1 MRTPKP
7 SAVTRDMFL
16 VDVQDGHTGET
27 FQTLSIS
34 RTPAMLLSF
43 AANKFTEAAAN
54 YFADRLNLGTV
65 DWRMLLLLAR
75 LPGITAMQSARTMG
89 VDKGTV
95 SRAVSRLKQREL
107 ICAGDLHANGR
118 SRGLFLTPTGRA
130 MHDQI
135 LDIAVEQ
142 HLELLKGFS
151 PDEAKL
157 MADFLLRFTKNLEAM
172 IDRDAHNPA
181 GRDR

>member
-1 MRTPKP
+1 MPKT
-7 SAVTRDMFL
+7 SAVSRDMFL
-16 VDVQDGHTGET
+16 VDVQDGHTGEI

-43 AANKFTEAAAN
+43 AANKFTEAAAS

-75 LPGITAMQSARTMG
+75 LPGITAIQSARTIG

-95 SRAVSRLKQREL
+95 SRSATRLKQRGL

-130 MHDQI
+130 THDQI
-135 LDIAVEQ
+135 LDIAVKQ

-151 PDEAKL
+151 PDEAEL
-157 MADFLLRFTKNLEAM
+157 MADLLLRFTRNLEAM
-172 IDRDAHNPA
+172 IERDAH
-181 GRDR
+181 DR

>member
-1 MRTPKP
+1 MPKP
-7 SAVTRDMFL
+7 STITRDMFL
-16 VDVQDGHTGET
+16 VDVQDEHTGEA

-43 AANKFTEAAAN
+43 AANKFTEAAST
-54 YFADRLNLGTV
+54 YFANRLNLGTV

-75 LPGITAMQSARTMG
+75 LPGITAIQSARTIG

-95 SRAVSRLKQREL
+95 SRAASRLKQRGL

-142 HLELLKGFS
+142 HLDLLKGFS

-157 MADFLLRFTKNLEAM
+157 MADLLLRFTRNLEAM
-172 IDRDAHNPA
+172 IERDARNPA
-181 GRDR
+181 RSDC